1 MQIPVVQSVIGFD
14 LGHGETSLAMIPN
27 ISPREDIPIILRL
40 NNVASVVTA
49 VGYDD
54 NGNILFGDAAIDGS
68 DVISFDISFK
78 SRPNSK
84 GFSEKPI
91 IDFVEAIV
99 THISHETHQII
110 DLSKFKFFIGCPS
123 GWTAQEQNEY
133 KSLLEKSRIPKL
145 EVVKESRAAFM
156 HAIESNLLSFE
167 DLEGSILVIDIG
179 SSTTDITY
187 VVNHDDRPFDFGL
200 DLGSSLIDEDLLELS
215 IETATMAPSAELRTA
230 MAENI
235 SFRYKCLLACR
246 DAKEKYFNSYPRV
259 ESGRYTPN
267 PVIRKHLKPDKT
279 WLIFEVSVTREIM
292 ESILSKSNPKLEGF
306 SWYDA
311 FKNALINSKHLATKQ
326 GLIPSRVIL
335 TGGGSKMGFVANRV
349 QEVFETA
356 SIVVDSEP
364 HLTVSRG
371 LARWG
376 RIDLRMEYFVQE
388 IRNTL
393 EDKQRG
399 VSAIVTS
406 SLESLYTDLAT
417 EISKQLVDD
426 ILTPNMKL
434 WRNNRIETL
443 EGVELRSEKEIRAL
457 LEGKKLQ
464 EKLGELIADWINELS
479 RTDLDNLIA
488 EVCKKYN
495 LHTQDFR
502 IHLSKNVDIIASPDV
517 AAPDELVE
525 LVQWAA
531 GAVTGTIL
539 GLLATVLFAS
549 GVFGIIIAFIA
560 YWLGREVVKE
570 EVQKFVRETYI
581 ARIFRELISDSRI
594 SEIGEKQKLALQSDI
609 IGKLGADEQYKAE
622 TIRKISNT
630 ILNEMMEKA
639 KSRKLMLLI

>member
-1 MQIPVVQSVIGFD
+1 
-14 LGHGETSLAMIPN
+14 
-27 ISPREDIPIILRL
+27 
-40 NNVASVVTA
+40 
-49 VGYDD
+49 
-54 NGNILFGDAAIDGS
+54 
-68 DVISFDISFK
+68 
-78 SRPNSK
+78 
-84 GFSEKPI
+84 
-91 IDFVEAIV
+91 
-99 THISHETHQII
+99 
-110 DLSKFKFFIGCPS
+110 
-123 GWTAQEQNEY
+123 
-133 KSLLEKSRIPKL
+133 
-145 EVVKESRAAFM
+145 
-156 HAIESNLLSFE
+156 
-167 DLEGSILVIDIG
+167 
-179 SSTTDITY
+179 
-187 VVNHDDRPFDFGL
+187 
-200 DLGSSLIDEDLLELS
+200 
-215 IETATMAPSAELRTA
+215 
-230 MAENI
+230 
-235 SFRYKCLLACR
+235 
-246 DAKEKYFNSYPRV
+246 
-259 ESGRYTPN
+259 
-267 PVIRKHLKPDKT
+267 
-279 WLIFEVSVTREIM
+279 
-292 ESILSKSNPKLEGF
+292 
-306 SWYDA
+306 
-311 FKNALINSKHLATKQ
+311 
-326 GLIPSRVIL
+326 
-335 TGGGSKMGFVANRV
+335 
-349 QEVFETA
+349 
-356 SIVVDSEP
+356 
-364 HLTVSRG
+364 
-371 LARWG
+371 
-376 RIDLRMEYFVQE
+376 MEYFVQE

-417 EISKQLVDD
+417 EISKQLVND

-560 YWLGREVVKE
+560 YWLGRELVKE